1 MIDPE
6 KSLAITELIGDLR
19 YSENMKCFS
28 LIDDMLNS
36 ALSNLSLSDVL
47 LEDRLTE
54 AAL

>member
-1 MIDPE
+1 MINPE
-6 KSLAITELIGDLR
+6 NLFAITELIGDLR
-19 YSENMKCFS
+19 YSENMKCIS

-36 ALSNLSLSDVL
+36 ALSNLSLFDVL